1 MIKNSIIEM
10 IAERKQDA
18 IMTGKGG
25 TESISD
31 EEEAEDG
38 EYEGPLVTVKGGK
51 KYIGKQF
58 SFT

>member
-18 IMTGKGG
+18 IMTGKGD

-31 EEEAEDG
+31 EEEAEG
-38 EYEGPLVTVKGGK
+38 
-51 KYIGKQF
+51 
-58 SFT
+58 